1 MTPEYIYNEMTWNEA
16 NDAMEYVFMYDLGIQ
31 HFSLGQF
38 RKNKKITD
46 WWKRKKSSDDKLLAF
61 AEACKKKTGG

>member
-1 MTPEYIYNEMTWNEA
+1 VQIFA
-16 NDAMEYVFMYDLGIQ
+16 IGKFL
-31 HFSLGQF
+31 
-38 RKNKKITD
+38 KKKKITD

>member
-16 NDAMEYVFMYDLGIQ
+16 NDAMEYVFMYDLNAQ
-31 HFSLGQF
+31 HFAIGQH

-46 WWKRKKSSDDKLLAF
+46 WWKRKKSSDDALREF
-61 AEACKKKTGG
+61 GERCKKKTGG